1 MYSPEEQRQF
11 FDLSKRLL
19 QSDGAAKAEDLS
31 QPAQLLRAGGLAR
44 DLQDVIIYHEW
55 RYYILNDPVISDY
68 EYDQLYK
75 KLENLEAR
83 HPELISPDSPTQRVS
98 NELSEDLPQVMH
110 LVPMLSLANSYDP
123 QDLIDFDTQ
132 IKKLTLLPE
141 NANVEYCVE
150 PKFDG
155 GSIALVYENDRLV
168 RGATRGNGVFGEEMT
183 NNAKAIRTIPL
194 RAEFSKYNIQKAEV
208 RGEVLIRKDVF
219 KKMNELRQEQGL
231 PLFANPRNTASGG
244 LRMKD
249 PKEVAGRGL
258 VAFLYTLSYGADE
271 NNNDLLQSFETHD
284 ESLNLL
290 ASLGFNVPIKEKK
303 VCKNINEVID
313 YSLEWQ
319 MKREDFPYEIDGMV
333 VKVNSLELQEKCGFT
348 NHHPRW
354 AIAFKFKAKQATTK
368 LLNVEYQV
376 GKIGSIT
383 PVAKL
388 EPVQLAGV
396 TVSSVSLHN
405 EDFITSKDIRIGDT
419 VLVERAGD
427 VIPYIVKPM
436 EDLRDG
442 TEKPIKFP
450 ENCPSCNTKLVRA
463 ENEAAWRCLNASCE
477 AQVLQRMIFHVSKD
491 AMDIDGLGKAQI
503 ERFYQLGW
511 LKSLADI
518 YRLEYDKIAE
528 LEGFGEKSAANLKSA
543 VDNARQNPIHRLL
556 HSLSI
561 HHLGKKASKLL
572 AAEINHVLDLQH
584 FTLERLTDIKDV
596 GPVVA
601 ENVIEFFQNPQ
612 NIELLREMENLGVN
626 MQQTDDDKP
635 RVAAADAPLIG
646 KTILFTGTLQKMGR
660 KEAQSLAEKAG
671 AKNISAVSSNLNIL
685 VVGENAGSKLKKAQ
699 ALGTVEIISEE
710 EFIALVK

>member
-561 HHLGKKASKLL
+561 HHLGKKSSKLL

-626 MQQTDDDKP
+626 MRQTDDDKP